1 MSGGAA
7 REAETGDVAALD
19 DGPGRLVPKQGRG
32 RWLCY
37 ERCPQLLRAPS
48 WARWWGQLRGVCME
62 PIVADGATVYTD
74 TRPTSAPMPG
84 DVARVTTRRHSFLG
98 ILERYEAWGVSVI
111 WPANPVHGPRAVL
124 DGDRVQLAL
133 RPDDLMPY
141 EVPERYRHRQ
151 APDSA
156 IARALAA
163 ALRERGA

>member
-7 REAETGDVAALD
+7 IGSETGDVAALD
-19 DGPGRLVPKQGRG
+19 DGPGRLVPKEGQG

-37 ERCPQLLRAPS
+37 EGCPQLLHAPS
-48 WARWWGQLRGVCME
+48 WATWWGTARGECME
-62 PIVADGATVYTD
+62 PLIADGATVYTD
-74 TRPTSAPMPG
+74 TRATPEPG
-84 DVARVTTRRHSFLG
+84 DVVRLTASRHSFLG
-98 ILERYEAWGVSVI
+98 ILERYEAWGVDLI

-133 RPDDLMPY
+133 RDCDLMPY